1 MAGRRPV
8 VGSHSAATLCSSLYR
23 AGSLSRT
30 TFCPAQTRHA
40 TQRSPIKNKKARKG
54 KKGKKG
60 SKASK
65 SSKKRKRG
73 DSEADGDNENE
84 AAAGVDTFFIKV
96 QKVAPGETPTNA
108 EAGEVA

>member
-1 MAGRRPV
+1 MFVFVPG
-8 VGSHSAATLCSSLYR
+8 GFTLTHHFVALP
-23 AGSLSRT
+23 T
-30 TFCPAQTRHA
+30 HA